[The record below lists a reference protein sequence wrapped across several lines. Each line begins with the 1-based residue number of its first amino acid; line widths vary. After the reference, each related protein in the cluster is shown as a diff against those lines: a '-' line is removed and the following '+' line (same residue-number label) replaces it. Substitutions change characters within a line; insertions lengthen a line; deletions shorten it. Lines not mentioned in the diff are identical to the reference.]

1 MMTEQTFAGENDRL
15 AHSLLDWPWSN
26 TTQGGQAMTDHTLKL
41 TDHDVLFLAR
51 TRLQTHLPL
60 QADGSVCTTSDLLQV
75 LLGVAVTRGTI
86 EALCADLLG
95 TPDPETI
102 RRYLNAQLR
111 VEDLPAL
118 LDQVNAA
125 LTEKLPQWLWVSAR
139 DVAIDFTD
147 RPYYGTLPQDEGV
160 WVRGPAKAGT
170 TRFHRVATAYV
181 MLAGMRLTLAVH
193 FVRPTETPVT
203 VLEQLLERLERLG
216 VRPRRL
222 FLCERPP

>member
-1 MMTEQTFAGENDRL
+1 MIDQESARENERL
-15 AHSLLDWPWSN
+15 AHLLLDCPR
-26 TTQGGQAMTDHTLKL
+26 TDTIQGGQAMTDHTPKL
-41 TDHDVLFLAR
+41 TDQDVLLHTR
-51 TRLQTHLPL
+51 TRLQAHLPL
-60 QADGSVCTTSDLLQV
+60 HADGSVCSTTDLLQV
-75 LLGVAVTRGTI
+75 LLGVAVNRGTI
-86 EALCADLLG
+86 EAICADLLG

-111 VEDLPAL
+111 VEDLSTL
-118 LDQVNAA
+118 LAQVNAA